1 MSQQSVAYACKGE
14 PKTRKTVHL
23 CNRATPGTPPQAL
36 RQWSCPHA
44 TAKVNPKRGKRFTF
58 AKGQYLGLRY
68 RRCSSGTDRV
78 SLGCQLSGSILQ
90 KPLSLRSKF
99 RYDIMIQLISKPARI
114 LYSIVVSVI
123 IILFWRNIGM
133 VTAITGL
140 PAASFLNQSMR
151 ALLLV
156 IVAFILLAVVMKPKE
171 IFSFLGLNGN
181 ILKGFGI
188 ALICVLPLYL
198 VFPFF
203 GNFNTELTF
212 QVFYNKCILTG
223 FKEELVFRAFMFGL
237 LFRYAKTGFFWAV
250 ILPALYFGSVHLY
263 QGHDVLSALAAFG
276 VTFIGALYFSWMY
289 VEWNFNIW
297 VPVGLHMLMNGAWHV
312 FTMEGT
318 EVAAGGLIS
327 NIVRVVSIALA
338 VGLTV
343 YVRRKKGGKV
353 FDYPVWKF

>member
-1 MSQQSVAYACKGE
+1 
-14 PKTRKTVHL
+14 
-23 CNRATPGTPPQAL
+23 
-36 RQWSCPHA
+36 
-44 TAKVNPKRGKRFTF
+44 
-58 AKGQYLGLRY
+58 
-68 RRCSSGTDRV
+68 
-78 SLGCQLSGSILQ
+78 
-90 KPLSLRSKF
+90 
-99 RYDIMIQLISKPARI
+99 MIQLSSKAARI
-114 LYSIVVSVI
+114 LYSIVASVI
-123 IILFWRNIGM
+123 IILFWRNIGRI
-133 VTAITGL
+133 TAILGL
-140 PAASFLNQSMR
+140 DGNFFLNQSIK

-156 IVAFILLAVVMKPKE
+156 LVAFILAAVVIKYKE

-250 ILPALYFGSVHLY
+250 ILPALYFASVHLY

-343 YVRRKKGGKV
+343 YVRRKNGGKV